1 MLTTDPRL
9 PEDRRLLYLLRF
21 VGGGLR
27 PSSEANLR
35 WRDLDRTTRP
45 LWRLTASS
53 AFDSAARLEKPT
65 TKTGVNYTVPVHP
78 VLQRALEAWWTEGW
92 QRFIGRAPTPD
103 DLILPR
109 QDATQRRVNVSLEM
123 FYADLQAVGLPRRR
137 QYESRAAFRNLCL
150 RAGANPFHVDL
161 ITHPK
166 ATSASEL
173 YDRIEDQWEGMCDA
187 VQRIDAGAWF
197 RTPGAVPAQ
206 SDRTGTGQDEKTPCK
221 WTCLQGAQVV
231 TRTGIEPMFSA

>member
-1 MLTTDPRL
+1 MRL
-9 PEDRRLLYLLRF
+9 GAGATPQYRPVSSLGHTPSANCARRLGNATLRSTSYAPRPLTWSRTEGRRLVYLLRF

-35 WRDLDRTTRP
+35 WRDLNRTTRP
-45 LWRLTASS
+45 S
-53 AFDSAARLEKPT
+53 
-65 TKTGVNYTVPVHP
+65 
-78 VLQRALEAWWTEGW
+78 GW
-92 QRFIGRAPTPD
+92 QRFIGRASRPD

-123 FYADLQAVGLPRRR
+123 FYADLQTVGLPRRR
-137 QYESRAAFRNLCL
+137 QYESRAAFRNPCL

-173 YDRIEDQWEGMCDA
+173 YDRIEDQWEGMCAA

-197 RTPGAVPAQ
+197 RTPSAVPAQ
-206 SDRTGTGQDEKTPCK
+206 SDRTGTGPNEKPPASGRACRGRN
-221 WTCLQGAQVV
+221 W
-231 TRTGIEPMFSA
+231 